1 MKEWWEG
8 SGDAGGWYVQI
19 LSWEF
24 CGRSHEELLPR
35 RLIVP
40 QVNQL
45 VQISQKY
52 QSSQNGG
59 AGASGQEMQTN
70 CHLFVTSARQLAKNL
85 ELPTVNDLGYTKR
98 YVRCLQI
105 SEVVNSMKD
114 LIDHSRDNGY
124 GPMASLHK
132 FPRRSDGS
140 SRSMLR
146 IAQVRAL
153 QEQQQ
158 EQEQEQRGQHEEQ
171 EEQQEQEEE
180 QQQEELEL
188 QSLLAE
194 TNTRGLSGL
203 QEHFEEENEV
213 DGQGA
218 EGLEEAISG
227 GAEADPLSS
236 FFESNS
242 LAALQT
248 SLQDSLESGGSV
260 ASHQSNG
267 QNGVGGSLQTQQHV
281 RQQQLSLC
289 RGGGV
294 GGSVQASGSNLMS
307 SYGNGFPSVSGGGV
321 SAYSRG
327 DSCVQQN
334 MDGGSVV
341 QQQQQAQ
348 GKHHGSSS
356 GVHQLLQEMMMN
368 QQVSQNQVALRQGVG
383 VGGNPGNGMVG
394 NLSESLGGNVG
405 LSGDMVGVG
414 GSNNVHNL
422 GAIVSSQVGMNR
434 NSGEGVVGSGN
445 SVGIGGVGS
454 SGAHPGVGSHSAR
467 GMGGGARG
475 NGVGG
480 LSGLMGHM
488 NAHNARLN
496 LAAAVAQQQQQHNRL
511 QELGG
516 SSMLGGLGMAGSFG
530 GLFN

>member
-1 MKEWWEG
+1 M
-8 SGDAGGWYVQI
+8 
-19 LSWEF
+19 
-24 CGRSHEELLPR
+24 GRR
-35 RLIVP
+35 VC
-40 QVNQL
+40 V
-45 VQISQKY
+45 
-52 QSSQNGG
+52 
-59 AGASGQEMQTN
+59 
-70 CHLFVTSARQLAKNL
+70 
-85 ELPTVNDLGYTKR
+85 
-98 YVRCLQI
+98 QI